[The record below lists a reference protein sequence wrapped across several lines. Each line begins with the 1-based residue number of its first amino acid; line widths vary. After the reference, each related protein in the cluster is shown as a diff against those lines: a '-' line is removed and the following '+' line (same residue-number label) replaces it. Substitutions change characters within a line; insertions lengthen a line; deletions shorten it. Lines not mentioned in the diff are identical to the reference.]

1 MCGFNSYS
9 RFCSVMSVSCFPLN
23 EEVLE
28 YYVISISRRVAYQT
42 IKVYLCGIQFFSHLH
57 GWSSVKICDM
67 MRLRYLLRGI
77 RRSLGSSRIRPRR
90 LPITIDHIGQM
101 FSFINHNFNFH
112 DRLMLKSA
120 ISLAFFGMLRCS
132 EYTCASPSRF
142 DQLFDLSF
150 RDVRVSTHNI
160 VSIHIKSSK
169 TDPFR
174 KGCVIRISRTFNNI
188 CPVICLVDYLNVHSC
203 PLGPLFIFRNG
214 EFLTRNHISS
224 LLRSA
229 LPRIANINTHS
240 FRIGGA
246 SAAASAGIEDSTI
259 QILGKWTSDAFRRYL
274 HLSDDFIL
282 QTFNRM
288 SAIRTLSR
296 CWDTDLASSEAS
308 L

>member
-1 MCGFNSYS
+1 
-9 RFCSVMSVSCFPLN
+9 MSVSCFPLN

-57 GWSSVKICDM
+57 GWSSFKICDM

-142 DQLFDLSF
+142 DQLFDLKF
-150 RDVRVSTHNI
+150 
-160 VSIHIKSSK
+160 
-169 TDPFR
+169 P
-174 KGCVIRISRTFNNI
+174 GCTCFYSQH
-188 CPVICLVDYLNVHSC
+188 CVHSHQ
-203 PLGPLFIFRNG
+203 IIKN
-214 EFLTRNHISS
+214 
-224 LLRSA
+224 RSVQKR
-229 LPRIANINTHS
+229 LCYSHQS
-240 FRIGGA
+240 YF
-246 SAAASAGIEDSTI
+246 
-259 QILGKWTSDAFRRYL
+259 Q
-274 HLSDDFIL
+274 
-282 QTFNRM
+282 
-288 SAIRTLSR
+288 
-296 CWDTDLASSEAS
+296 
-308 L
+308 